1 MAGAA
6 QTGLAS
12 GDSAPYPLLS
22 LDSTAHRKGSGE
34 RQDCTGG
41 AVRHLSFRVKAS
53 HTSFLLKHRLP
64 YYLGPL
70 GLSSVT
76 LAKLAV
82 I

>member
-6 QTGLAS
+6 QAGLAS
-12 GDSAPYPLLS
+12 GDSSPCPLLS
-22 LDSTAHRKGSGE
+22 LDSVSHCKGSDE
-34 RQDCTGG
+34 QQHCAGG
-41 AVRHLSFRVKAS
+41 AVRHLNFRVKAS
-53 HTSFLLKHRLP
+53 PTPFLLKHRLP

-76 LAKLAV
+76 LVKLAV